1 MRFPNNCFNFHF
13 VLYEKKKFSRFPDFP
28 LICIMMVARV
38 FEICSYYLNG
48 ISHSFTVSIFMVF
61 IIIITF
67 KSPIRYK
74 CNRSEP
80 SNECKTCR
88 NVLQIIRANKSPV
101 HSDFACCLSLLN
113 IQWNYYTSRIFRQ
126 DSDPFILSIRKSF
139 VESCLG
145 MGKKRNSCKMV
156 CRSSSAVSITIFFPR
171 ISSQRFRCGFLSN

>member
-1 MRFPNNCFNFHF
+1 MRFPNNCFNFRAP
-13 VLYEKKKFSRFPDFP
+13 LCIIRKKKSFPDFS
-28 LICIMMVARV
+28 LIYIMMVARV

-48 ISHSFTVSIFMVF
+48 ISHSFTVSIFIVF

-80 SNECKTCR
+80 SNACKTCR

-139 VESCLG
+139 VESCQG
-145 MGKKRNSCKMV
+145 MGKKRDSCKMV
-156 CRSSSAVSITIFFPR
+156 
-171 ISSQRFRCGFLSN
+171 